1 MNTAQQILSHL
12 LTCGP
17 ASRAELARKLLLS
30 KPTTSAV
37 IEQLIS
43 RGVLAEIGQGHST
56 VGRPPMLITLNARHR
71 LIAGVEVDA
80 GRVQV
85 ALGDLRGV
93 TIDVR
98 DYPWASGQLGR
109 HIRAALDDLAARHA
123 TSGVH
128 TVALGLPG
136 VVEAGRVRY
145 APNLPEL
152 ETPGVLQELRDELGE
167 ATLLYNDVN
176 LAAVSEARHDELL
189 VYVAIGSGFGVG
201 VTHGKTL
208 LSGHRGRAGE
218 LGYLPTGVG
227 TTLEDL
233 LSERGLARLLGLHT
247 EQLTEQLLPSEPV
260 ILQRPAAQPF
270 FEGLTLALQVL
281 SVTLDPARIV
291 IGGRVGG
298 RLFAHLPALRRQLEA
313 TLPFVPDLTVAA
325 DAERAV
331 SLGALRMAAK
341 HDVQDLLHA
350 LGTRDQ
356 RPVSA

>member
-12 LTCGP
+12 LSSGP
-17 ASRAELARKLLLS
+17 ASRAELARRLLLS

-37 IEQLIS
+37 IEQLLS
-43 RGVLAEIGQGHST
+43 SGVLAEIGQGQAT
-56 VGRPPMLITLNARHR
+56 IGRPPMLITLNARHR
-71 LIAGVEVDA
+71 YIAGVEVDA

-98 DYPWASGQLGR
+98 NYPWTSGRLGR
-109 HIRAALDDLAARHA
+109 HVRAALGDLAQCHGA
-123 TSGVH
+123 SGVH

-136 VVEAGRVRY
+136 VVEGGRVGY

-152 ETPGVLQELRDELGE
+152 ETPGALRELQDELG
-167 ATLLYNDVN
+167 APTLLFNDVN
-176 LAAVSEARHDELL
+176 LAAVGEARRDELL
-189 VYVAIGSGFGVG
+189 VYVSIGSGFGVG
-201 VTHGKTL
+201 VTHGKTV

-233 LSERGLARLLGLHT
+233 LSERGLARLLGLQT
-247 EQLTEQLLPSEPV
+247 GQLAEQLQPSEPV
-260 ILQRPAAQPF
+260 ILERPAAQPF
-270 FEGLTLALQVL
+270 FDALTLALQVL

-291 IGGRVGG
+291 VGGRVGG
-298 RLFAHLPALRRQLEA
+298 RLSAHLPVLRQRLE
-313 TLPFVPDLTVAA
+313 TSLPFAPDLTIATH
-325 DAERAV
+325 AERAV

-341 HDVQDLLHA
+341 HASQDLLHA

-356 RPVSA
+356 RFASA